1 MTFTDSPRAG
11 ASEKF
16 LRSLLKAAPKKIV
29 YISCNPATLSR
40 DLKVLTKGGY
50 ADKKIQGVDMFPYT
64 KHIETVVLMKKTDDG
79 KK

>member
-1 MTFTDSPRAG
+1 MTLTDFPRAG

-29 YISCNPATLSR
+29 YTSCNPATLSR

-50 ADKKIQGVDMFPYT
+50 TVRKIQGVDMFPYT
-64 KHIETVVLMKKTDDG
+64 KHVECVVLMSRVKAVV
-79 KK
+79 